1 MDNLI
6 FKSTKLDL
14 QIQPKPISTVESI
27 VKDIRFMLGNL
38 EKNYE
43 HFVKYKQSY
52 ISKFGK
58 KKYDMEV
65 VEFEARINEC
75 EIILYNIK
83 TK

>member
-1 MDNLI
+1 MNNSI

-27 VKDIRFMLGNL
+27 VKDINFMLGNL

-43 HFVKYKQSY
+43 HHLKYKQSY
-52 ISKFGK
+52 ISQFGK

-65 VEFEARINEC
+65 RDFEARINEC
-75 EIILYNIK
+75 EIILSNIK

>member
-1 MDNLI
+1 M
-6 FKSTKLDL
+6 LDL
-14 QIQPKPISTVESI
+14 QIPAKPISTVESI
-27 VKDIRFMLGNL
+27 VKDINFMLRNL

-43 HFVKYKQSY
+43 NHLKYKEGY
-52 ISKFGK
+52 IRQFGK

-75 EIILYNIK
+75 EIILSNIK